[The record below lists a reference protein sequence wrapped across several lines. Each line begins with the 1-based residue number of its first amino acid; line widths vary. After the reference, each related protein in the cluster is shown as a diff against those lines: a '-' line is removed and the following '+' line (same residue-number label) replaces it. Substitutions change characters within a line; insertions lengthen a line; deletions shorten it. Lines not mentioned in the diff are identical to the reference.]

1 MTTDDANTRLVQTR
15 QGDTIDMICQ
25 RYFGKTRDITEQ
37 VLAMNP
43 SASSIV
49 IFKAGDSLKLPITNT
64 RTTSQV
70 ISLWD

>member
-1 MTTDDANTRLVQTR
+1 MSNDADVRVVQTR
-15 QGDTIDMICQ
+15 QGDTIDIICQ

-49 IFKAGDSLKLPITNT
+49 IFKAGELLKLPITNT
-64 RTTSQV
+64 RTTSPV

>member
-1 MTTDDANTRLVQTR
+1 MIADNDVRVVQTR
-15 QGDTIDMICQ
+15 QGDTIDLVCQ

-43 SASSIV
+43 SAASIV
-49 IFKAGDSLKLPITNT
+49 IFKAGDSLRLPIANT

-70 ISLWD
+70 ITLWD

>member
-1 MTTDDANTRLVQTR
+1 MSNDADVRVVQTR
-15 QGDTIDMICQ
+15 QGDTIDIICQ

-49 IFKAGDSLKLPITNT
+49 IFNSGESLKLPITNT